1 MLRLDELKRNRETR
15 SKSFDS
21 EHLSDSSPVELQSQL
36 QQLQSELDEK
46 EKDMEILR
54 LRIKSLERGLSIP
67 KVLES
72 LPEIE
77 ES

>member
-1 MLRLDELKRNRETR
+1 MLRLDELKKPRDR

-21 EHLSDSSPVELQSQL
+21 DHVSDSPVELQTLL
-36 QQLQSELDEK
+36 QQLQAELDDK

-54 LRIKSLERGLSIP
+54 LRIKSLERSQSIP
-67 KVLES
+67 TLES

-77 ES
+77 EWRSY